1 MNVWRQTGVLSK
13 LLRQIS
19 TEGSAKQM
27 NLCKV
32 YPQQLMQPR
41 ILLHTGYHTD
51 LIFSNALLTAS
62 TPFVQKQILVND
74 GLLAATTRNAAIEAQ
89 RCETFQDLIIQL
101 VAKQS
106 SNYISS
112 FLSSNL
118 STSLSPFKNLFLF
131 SELIEPKAPL
141 LAHAC

>member
-62 TPFVQKQILVND
+62 TPFVQKPILIND
-74 GLLAATTRNAAIEAQ
+74 GLLAATSRNAAIEAQ
-89 RCETFQDLIIQL
+89 RCETFQDLIQL

-106 SNYISS
+106 ISLVMT
-112 FLSSNL
+112 FLL
-118 STSLSPFKNLFLF
+118 SYPPIFLLPYLLLKTCFF
-131 SELIEPKAPL
+131 SRS
-141 LAHAC
+141 